1 MSTDKS
7 EQPATTAPETD
18 EEQLTDDLTAA
29 HAPEG
34 DDGSSLFPSAVPA
47 EGEGPLP

>member
-7 EQPATTAPETD
+7 DKPEADTPTA
-18 EEQLTDDLTAA
+18 EEEELTEDLTAP

-34 DDGSSLFPSAVPA
+34 EDGSSLFPSAVPA